1 MRRGLEASGALNT
14 FVRVDAERLWWGV
27 KRVGG
32 DAPTDAERAGEELV
46 EKVVGENW
54 WRRKKRG
61 EDRIPFLAR
70 CYFFLLFFSKRREA
84 SFLSASGRRLGRA
97 KRLNERYIFHA
108 APL

>member
-61 EDRIPFLAR
+61 EDTLFGPM
-70 CYFFLLFFSKRREA
+70 LFFPPFFFQAKGSQFPFREWA
-84 SFLSASGRRLGRA
+84 EVGPR
-97 KRLNERYIFHA
+97 ETT
-108 APL
+108 

>member
-14 FVRVDAERLWWGV
+14 FVRVDAERLWWGSN
-27 KRVGG
+27 
-32 DAPTDAERAGEELV
+32 ALV
-46 EKVVGENW
+46 ETHQPMLKEQERSW
-54 WRRKKRG
+54 WKRWSVKTG
-61 EDRIPFLAR
+61 GKGKNEERTGYPFWPDVT
-70 CYFFLLFFSKRREA
+70 FSSFFFSKRREA